1 MRTSMGDYVICTGS
15 CRAGYSHGVSQ
26 AEGEVSRSE
35 LVEAEN
41 SPSPEPTTLDIHSDT
56 VVPFAQ
62 LMAENKDLLR
72 EQIALPAGALRIVLA
87 LLAEATKPMSVE
99 ELKSQLV
106 KGNGFSTTSVTKG
119 FKGLLIALRAN
130 PLVVVTEAEKSP
142 SEQQNQAP
150 SVGKGR
156 RNSGVMRRTPR
167 FSLAAKVDIPAPVEP
182 VVEPS
187 QPVDRPP
194 TNDPSPPTTGRDK
207 ALEES
212 QSATTIV
219 ERLMTGDFPSQAS
232 LLDLPAD
239 DVGRLL
245 AKVDEKAL
253 VALVKAA
260 ATAGR
265 NDATIVLLAT
275 PRASKQVATL
285 IRDWPASPEF
295 QALLASGVRWLLQ
308 GSVAGTSK
316 RILGELARPSFTLSE
331 PVVVSMLQSL
341 LTVDAPCRSQL
352 LGILATV
359 PPKAV
364 EACVRRIDV
373 SAVLG
378 SVKGEPLAKRAR
390 LLWGAWRTQP
400 ACVES
405 KAVWGRQLR
414 LEDIEAVATMPTESS
429 ILESPW
435 VRAQIV
441 EPLVIPHIRETSS
454 RAGLGRVLT
463 WPACLGD
470 AVPADVLAAA
480 IRRVSATD
488 AGIGLVVAS
497 LSQQDEVERIREE
510 LDETTARLQMAEEAE
525 AEARVTADEAREAEA
540 RSFAKAASA
549 ERQQVSASQGE
560 LRQARIEGIRGLV
573 DGLAE
578 VGRLPGEPSRDAV
591 VAQLLSTARLHGI
604 EAIGPVGVEMPY
616 DPALHELLGDEDAD
630 MIEVKE
636 LGFALKSTDGLITIR
651 RAAVVRVAQ

>member
-1 MRTSMGDYVICTGS
+1 
-15 CRAGYSHGVSQ
+15 VSQ
-26 AEGEVSRSE
+26 AEGEVSGPE
-35 LVEAEN
+35 LVDPEN
-41 SPSPEPTTLDIHSDT
+41 SPSPEPTTQDIHSDT
-56 VVPFAQ
+56 VIPLTQ
-62 LMAENKDLLR
+62 LMAQDKDLLR
-72 EQIALPAGALRIVLA
+72 EQIAQPAGALGIVLA
-87 LLAEATKPMSVE
+87 LLAEATEPMSLE

-106 KGNGFSTTSVTKG
+106 KGNGFSATSVTKG
-119 FKGLLIALRAN
+119 FKGLLVALRAN

-142 SEQQNQAP
+142 SEQENQAP

-167 FSLAAKVDIPAPVEP
+167 FSLAAKVDIPARVEP
-182 VVEPS
+182 VAEPS
-187 QPVDRPP
+187 EPVDGPP
-194 TNDPSPPTTGRDK
+194 TENSSLATTGRDE
-207 ALEES
+207 AREDS
-212 QSATTIV
+212 QSVTTIV
-219 ERLMTGDFPSQAS
+219 ERLITGDFPSQAT
-232 LLDLPAD
+232 LFDLPAD

-245 AKVDEKAL
+245 ANVDEKAL

-285 IRDWPASPEF
+285 IRDWPESPES
-295 QALLASGVRWLLQ
+295 QALLASGVGWLLQ
-308 GSVAGTSK
+308 GSVTGTSK

-341 LTVDAPCRSQL
+341 LTVDAPCRSQV

-364 EACVRRIDV
+364 EACVRGIDV
-373 SAVLG
+373 NAVLG
-378 SVKGEPLAKRAR
+378 SVKNEPLAKRAR

-414 LEDIEAVATMPTESS
+414 LEDIEAVATMPTESA

-497 LSQQDEVERIREE
+497 LSQQDEVERIRKE
-510 LDETTARLQMAEEAE
+510 LDETTARLHRAEEAE
-525 AEARVTADEAREAEA
+525 VAARAAADEAREAEA

-578 VGRLPGEPSRDAV
+578 VGRLPGKPSRDAV

>member
-1 MRTSMGDYVICTGS
+1 
-15 CRAGYSHGVSQ
+15 
-26 AEGEVSRSE
+26 
-35 LVEAEN
+35 
-41 SPSPEPTTLDIHSDT
+41 
-56 VVPFAQ
+56 
-62 LMAENKDLLR
+62 
-72 EQIALPAGALRIVLA
+72 
-87 LLAEATKPMSVE
+87 
-99 ELKSQLV
+99 
-106 KGNGFSTTSVTKG
+106 
-119 FKGLLIALRAN
+119 
-130 PLVVVTEAEKSP
+130 
-142 SEQQNQAP
+142 
-150 SVGKGR
+150 
-156 RNSGVMRRTPR
+156 
-167 FSLAAKVDIPAPVEP
+167 
-182 VVEPS
+182 
-187 QPVDRPP
+187 
-194 TNDPSPPTTGRDK
+194 
-207 ALEES
+207 
-212 QSATTIV
+212 
-219 ERLMTGDFPSQAS
+219 
-232 LLDLPAD
+232 LDLPAD

-245 AKVDEKAL
+245 ANVDEKAL

-260 ATAGR
+260 ATADR

-285 IRDWPASPEF
+285 IRDWPESPES
-295 QALLASGVRWLLQ
+295 QALLASGVGWLLQ
-308 GSVAGTSK
+308 GSVTGTSK

-359 PPKAV
+359 PPKTV

-373 SAVLG
+373 NAVLG

-405 KAVWGRQLR
+405 KVVWGRQLR
-414 LEDIEAVATMPTESS
+414 LEDIEAVATMPTESA

-435 VRAQIV
+435 VRTQIV

-454 RAGLGRVLT
+454 RAGLGRALT
-463 WPACLGD
+463 WPAGLGD

-497 LSQQDEVERIREE
+497 LSQQDEVERIRKE
-510 LDETTARLQMAEEAE
+510 LDETTARLHMAEEAE
-525 AEARVTADEAREAEA
+525 AEARATADEAREAEA

-578 VGRLPGEPSRDAV
+578 VGRLPGKPSRDAV